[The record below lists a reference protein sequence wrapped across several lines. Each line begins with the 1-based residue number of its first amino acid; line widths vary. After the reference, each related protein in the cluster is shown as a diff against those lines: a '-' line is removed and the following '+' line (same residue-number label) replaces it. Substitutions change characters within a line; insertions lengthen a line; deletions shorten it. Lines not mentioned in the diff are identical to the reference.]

1 MQVLLSRVSKF
12 GLQYEG
18 DKTVDDAGKQKWYNL
33 SKYEKD
39 LSLTGFA
46 NGDTVTLEVNAKGF
60 VTKLEK
66 VSGARRSAQQGQD
79 AAPASSQPRTSNGN
93 MPSRNDADLRITR
106 SSAVKTAFGE
116 PFRVFAALEGQSL
129 EDAENDALALA
140 VRLTEYILNGSTAT
154 AIVSDKE
161 EVPF

>member
-1 MQVLLSRVSKF
+1 MKVLLSRVSKF

-46 NGDTVTLEVNAKGF
+46 NGDTVTLEINAKGF

-66 VSGARRSAQQGQD
+66 VSGASVPQPGTPSGVSSD
-79 AAPASSQPRTSNGN
+79 PAPAHRSNAT
-93 MPSRNDADLRITR
+93 RNDADLRITR